1 MLAFLLF
8 AGALHVDL
16 GALRD
21 RAWEVGLMATLGVV
35 ISTALVGVGF
45 CLAAGLLGSPV
56 ALAWALVFG
65 ALVSPP
71 DPVAVLA
78 TLKAVRVPAT
88 LETDMGGESL
98 FNDGAGVVVS
108 TALLAVASGGG
119 GVGAGR
125 VAELFLVE
133 ALSGAALG
141 LATGY
146 LAYRAMRAIDDYPV
160 EVLVSLALVAGTYAL
175 ANRLHTIGPI
185 AVVVAGLLVGNRGPL
200 DALSDQ
206 TQRYLFGFWRL
217 VDEMLNAV
225 PFLLIGLEVLVLASA
240 GPRPC
245 WRSRPCRWRWS
256 PASWPSACRCWASPQ
271 PGGGSCAGRSRC

>member
-8 AGALHVDL
+8 AGALHVDV
-16 GALRD
+16 GAVRD
-21 RAWEVGLMATLGVV
+21 RAWKVGLMATLGVV

-45 CLAAGLLGSPV
+45 CLAAGLLGPPV

-98 FNDGAGVVVS
+98 FNDGVGVVVF

-133 ALSGAALG
+133 ALGGAALG

-175 ANRLHTIGPI
+175 ANRLHTSGPI
-185 AVVVAGLLVGNRGPL
+185 AVVVAGLMVGNRGPL
-200 DALSDQ
+200 DAHERPDPALP
-206 TQRYLFGFWRL
+206 FRL
-217 VDEMLNAV
+217 LAAGRRDAERGAV
-225 PFLLIGLEVLVLASA
+225 PADRAGGPGPGLRRGLA
-240 GPRPC
+240 PC
-245 WRSRPCRWRWS
+245 WPRRRCRWR
-256 PASWPSACRCWASPQ
+256 
-271 PGGGSCAGRSRC
+271 